1 MFNPLPTDIEV
12 HHYAKSSTYTL
23 LREETIPMS
32 SPPRTPTSVHKRHSS
47 NYSLRSQNSNRHS
60 QSFSRRSSNTYSPA
74 TSRVGSS
81 HGAGDSLAQEFAELD
96 DGGGLGSL
104 ADELG
109 GWSGDEEGEEFLEE
123 EAFEGTTEQ
132 ERDSGIDV
140 TSSPSHTGQP
150 QSPSAGNT
158 KLLSPSSTTSEKERR
173 RRKGATH
180 ASYDGSEYG
189 SESDLEQT
197 ELVSATLEARLSVVE
212 ALARRGMEENGSE
225 GDRVISRVTESL
237 KDLGGQ
243 SGIESGATRSVSFA
257 TPSNGKFTC

>member
-1 MFNPLPTDIEV
+1 
-12 HHYAKSSTYTL
+12 
-23 LREETIPMS
+23 
-32 SPPRTPTSVHKRHSS
+32 
-47 NYSLRSQNSNRHS
+47 
-60 QSFSRRSSNTYSPA
+60 
-74 TSRVGSS
+74 VGSS
-81 HGAGDSLAQEFAELD
+81 HGPSDSLAQEFAELG

-109 GWSGDEEGEEFLEE
+109 GWSGDEEGEEFFEEEE
-123 EAFEGTTEQ
+123 EAFEGTREQ

-140 TSSPSHTGQP
+140 ASSPSHAAQ
-150 QSPSAGNT
+150 QRSPSAGST
-158 KLLSPSSTTSEKERR
+158 KLLSPASTTSEKGRR
-173 RRKGATH
+173 RGEIAH

-225 GDRVISRVTESL
+225 GDRLISRVTESL

-243 SGIESGATRSVSFA
+243 SGIESGATRYGSSSII
-257 TPSNGKFTC
+257 PSR